1 MHTSCLSLP
10 RHLARWAL
18 APSVLL
24 LLAACQSPDAPRPLG
39 PNVPPPPQFVDAVHQ
54 CNAADSRF
62 ALGQTI
68 TPALLNEARDRTGAR
83 SAVTV
88 KAGEAPAPADPLRLL
103 IQVDSEG
110 KMNGARCG

>member
-1 MHTSCLSLP
+1 MRTHHSSLFARSSRWMLSS
-10 RHLARWAL
+10 
-18 APSVLL
+18 SVV
-24 LLAACQSPDAPRPLG
+24 LLAACQSPIAPRPLG
-39 PNVPPPPQFVDAVHQ
+39 PDVPPPPQIADTAYK

-68 TPALLNEARDRTGAR
+68 SPALLNEARDRTGAR
-83 SAVTV
+83 SAVMV